1 MVLREGRSAMSAFR
15 KGRFHEAGTKLV
27 NLVVNVGVDGTGPLK
42 SAQDTAAAALQHAD
56 GDVEAAIRHLI
67 ASHSRSVGVAGLAA
81 GFGGIASLPISLTAD
96 LAVVSTQAAR
106 LSAAIAQLRGYD
118 IASEEVRSAVVLS
131 LLGKFGS
138 QALDKL
144 GSDIPGIEGF
154 AALRGLPTTM
164 LLALQRKAAT
174 RLMARFTQKGLFKL
188 TKLVPV
194 LAGIVGAVANVA
206 ALRKVARNAKHN
218 FPTRQVVLEG

>member
-1 MVLREGRSAMSAFR
+1 MVLREGRSALSAFR

-42 SAQDTAAAALQHAD
+42 SAQDTAAALQRAD
-56 GDVEAAIRHLI
+56 GDVEAAIKHLI
-67 ASHSRSVGVAGLAA
+67 AGHSRSVGVAGLAA
-81 GFGGIASLPISLTAD
+81 GFGGIASLPISLTTD

-138 QALDKL
+138 QALEKL
-144 GSDIPGIEGF
+144 GSDTPGIAGF

-174 RLMARFTQKGLFKL
+174 RLMARFTQKGLFKV

-194 LAGIVGAVANVA
+194 LAGIVGAFANVA

-218 FPTRQVVLEG
+218 FPTQQVMLEG

>member
-1 MVLREGRSAMSAFR
+1 MVLREGRSALSAFR
-15 KGRFHEAGTKLV
+15 KGRFHEASTKLID
-27 NLVVNVGVDGTGPLK
+27 LVVNVGVDGAGPLK
-42 SAQDTAAAALQHAD
+42 SAQEIADGALQHAG
-56 GDVEAAIRHLI
+56 GDVEAAIKHLV

-81 GFGGIASLPISLTAD
+81 GFGGIASLPISIAAD

-106 LSAAIAQLRGYD
+106 MSAAIARLRGYD

-138 QALDKL
+138 QALEKL
-144 GSDIPGIEGF
+144 GGDSAGIAGF

-194 LAGIVGAVANVA
+194 LAGVVGAGANVA
-206 ALRKVARNAKHN
+206 ALRKVARNAKFN
-218 FPTRQVVLEG
+218 FPAKQAVLEG